1 MRYTKKLA
9 GLAMAIGMLAGA
21 GTLSAADLRDGY
33 RGAPVVQYGNGYV
46 DGHLAAD
53 QARLNQ
59 DIRSGRQDAAASDA
73 ADMAR
78 DQRGM
83 QSQYRAPKHEDWR
96 YGHRDSRNNYRDRR

>member
-1 MRYTKKLA
+1 MRHTKKLA

-46 DGHLAAD
+46 DGRLAAD

-59 DIRSGRQDAAASDA
+59 DIRFGRQDAAARDA

-78 DQRGM
+78 DQ
-83 QSQYRAPKHEDWR
+83 RAPKHEDWR
-96 YGHRDSRNNYRDRR
+96 YGHRDYRNNDRDRR